1 MVEAKNNIKSQAKKK
16 VKIKEKEVLY
26 KAKSK
31 EDIKEEAIDKLESKA
46 KDCIIVDNK

>member
-1 MVEAKNNIKSQAKKK
+1 M
-16 VKIKEKEVLY
+16 KIKKKEVLY

-31 EDIKEEAIDKLESKA
+31 ENIKEEAIDKLESKA